1 MVAAGEGG
9 LVGGLEVDGA
19 IALAYGRCGVVIVVA
34 EDADILS
41 TVELSTVDDGLSEGV
56 VVEVVERHIIRCA
69 GRSGRTSSSDLCI
82 SARSS
87 GECCGLR
94 PAASIVASADRT
106 DIDII
111 IGEGVETGDGGGMAI
126 DIDDGACGAAR
137 NKACEAV
144 LNLPSSGG

>member
-1 MVAAGEGG
+1 MKCLRVRRLNSSILFIGIIAIAVFVAFVLTGCQKKKLAAPGATVSGTYFDT
-9 LVGGLEVDGA
+9 LITITAYDNTPQEVLDGA

-87 GECCGLR
+87 R
-94 PAASIVASADRT
+94 
-106 DIDII
+106 
-111 IGEGVETGDGGGMAI
+111 
-126 DIDDGACGAAR
+126 
-137 NKACEAV
+137 
-144 LNLPSSGG
+144 